1 MKKRLSSPIRIC
13 INILITLVAA
23 AIYFYIALP
32 PINMQSG
39 EFWTF
44 LLLILVFFSVLTLLS
59 QKNIQESADSR
70 SLFSFLWTNI
80 RIPII
85 LMGICLV
92 ICLIGSILSAVI
104 FNTKAYS
111 SLITL
116 QEGDFAEDV
125 AEISYDQIPMLDE
138 VSANTLAAR
147 KLGELS
153 DLVSQFEVDAS
164 SAQIN
169 YKNAPVR
176 VTYLNYG
183 DFFKWFNNRSEGI
196 PAYIVTDMV
205 TQEVS
210 VVRLEEGMK
219 YTPSEPF
226 NRNIDRYLRFKYPF
240 TMFSD
245 VNFEID
251 EEGTPYWVASVMK
264 KTIGLFGGAD
274 ITGAVLVNAVTGECT
289 YCDAGDIPTW
299 VDRVFT
305 ASLIID
311 QYDYYGKYKNGFW
324 NSIFGQKGCTVTTDG
339 YNYIAQ
345 NDDVWVYTGITSVGG
360 DESNTGFIL
369 VNQRTKEAKYYSVAG
384 AEEYSAM
391 SSAEGSVQQ
400 FSYTATFPL
409 LLNIEGQP
417 TYFMALKD
425 ESNLVKMYAMVN
437 VQQYQIVSN
446 GSSLAE
452 CEQNY
457 YELLR
462 ENKIISDD
470 TEAPAVENEREQIT
484 GSITEL
490 RSAVIEGTTYYY
502 IKLDVL
508 PESWFRLSAA
518 ESEEIIL
525 YNVEDTISI
534 SFEKDGK
541 ASIQPARI
549 EY

>member
-1 MKKRLSSPIRIC
+1 
-13 INILITLVAA
+13 
-23 AIYFYIALP
+23 
-32 PINMQSG
+32 
-39 EFWTF
+39 
-44 LLLILVFFSVLTLLS
+44 
-59 QKNIQESADSR
+59 
-70 SLFSFLWTNI
+70 
-80 RIPII
+80 
-85 LMGICLV
+85 
-92 ICLIGSILSAVI
+92 
-104 FNTKAYS
+104 
-111 SLITL
+111 
-116 QEGDFAEDV
+116 
-125 AEISYDQIPMLDE
+125 
-138 VSANTLAAR
+138 
-147 KLGELS
+147 
-153 DLVSQFEVDAS
+153 
-164 SAQIN
+164 
-169 YKNAPVR
+169 
-176 VTYLNYG
+176 
-183 DFFKWFNNRSEGI
+183 
-196 PAYIVTDMV
+196 
-205 TQEVS
+205 
-210 VVRLEEGMK
+210 MK

-305 ASLIID
+305 ASLIIE

-400 FSYTATFPL
+400 YSYTATFPL

-502 IKLDVL
+502 IKLDAL
-508 PESWFRLSAA
+508 PETWFRLSAA
-518 ESEEIIL
+518 ESEEIVL

-534 SFEKDGK
+534 SFEKDGE